1 MGHSCL
7 SKINIFKFS
16 NPFYSVKP
24 ECAIRVWRS
33 ASPAFHFKIA
43 KLSDYI

>member
-24 ECAIRVWRS
+24 ECAIR
-33 ASPAFHFKIA
+33 HF
-43 KLSDYI
+43 LYHDYK